1 MTNLKLREEAMKL
14 RLRTVAVSLTDL
26 MLRRVLAVALL
37 KCESNA
43 ASLQLS
49 INPKDPLDLEV
60 ITLDSQGKPAK
71 SVYYS
76 YDQLL
81 TLPAV
86 TVKTELD
93 PNTNRPATYTGIY
106 ISDLFEAFG
115 ANTLF
120 DVIGANCSDG
130 RKQYYDREYVDKHR
144 PILLLKFDGKPP
156 ADWPNAEHGSWLGP
170 YCVVHE
176 SFKPAET
183 TYSYV
188 EEPRIAYGV
197 STLELTNFNQSL
209 GRFTPKKTGNDPE
222 VMKGQKIAVGSC
234 ISCHKLG
241 NAGGHRTDA
250 SWRML
255 AERVLNSRDYF
266 RKYVTDPRSMNPQTG
281 MPAHSTFDDKT
292 FNALEACF
300 KAMMP
305 LE

>member
-1 MTNLKLREEAMKL
+1 MKM
-14 RLRTVAVSLTDL
+14 RLLGTLAVSIIGS
-26 MLRRVLAVALL
+26 MLPRVLVVLALFTC
-37 KCESNA
+37 KSNA
-43 ASLQLS
+43 ASLQAS
-49 INPKDPLDLEV
+49 ETRQEWQDLEV

-183 TYSYV
+183 IYSYV

-209 GRFTPKKTGNDPE
+209 GRFTPKKTGNDPD
-222 VMKGQKIAVGSC
+222 VMKG
-234 ISCHKLG
+234 
-241 NAGGHRTDA
+241 
-250 SWRML
+250 
-255 AERVLNSRDYF
+255 
-266 RKYVTDPRSMNPQTG
+266 
-281 MPAHSTFDDKT
+281 
-292 FNALEACF
+292 
-300 KAMMP
+300 
-305 LE
+305 